1 MRYIDSSQR
10 DGFHHFSPLSL
21 HISFIS
27 ALSLFWSPLFLPAA
41 FSSHSSVYHSSDLG
55 PHIFMTSPLRFLQ
68 LNELVSAL
76 YFLIPGR
83 QKMICFMI
91 SPTGAKRPS
100 LLQPGGDDAVFSTG
114 VAIPR
119 RFPPLQQHWPSCWL
133 KRFYF
138 IYVYILFVYI
148 KCQHIS

>member
-1 MRYIDSSQR
+1 MGSMI
-10 DGFHHFSPLSL
+10 SPPSL
-21 HISFIS
+21 YVYH
-27 ALSLFWSPLFLPAA
+27 LFLLCLCFDLLSFFLLP
-41 FSSHSSVYHSSDLG
+41 FLLTHLFIHFSDLG

-91 SPTGAKRPS
+91 SATGAKRPS

-119 RFPPLQQHWPSCWL
+119 RFPPPQQHWPSCWL
-133 KRFYF
+133 KSFYF